1 MARAK
6 SRISRQKANKLRLSE
21 VTVREVT
28 QTLADV
34 EMRVRA
40 CRKWV
45 AAQPEPENANLRSLT
60 RTLKEVEQ
68 FLLKDVEGRVGTVR
82 RMMLKRAEAAGGKDK
97 ALISAGNC

>member
-6 SRISRQKANKLRLSE
+6 SRISRQKLMKLRLPE

-28 QTLADV
+28 KTLAEV

-40 CRKWV
+40 CRRWV
-45 AAQPEPENANLRSLT
+45 AAQPEPENANLRTLT
-60 RTLKEVEQ
+60 RTLKEVES
-68 FLLKDVEGRVGTVR
+68 FLLRDVEEKVGKVR
-82 RMMLKRAEAAGGKDK
+82 TMMSKRAAAVGGKDK